1 MDPFTQ
7 RMLERARARKGNM
20 GHSSNEESTRR
31 SPLQETS
38 NLSEQKLKVTA
49 EVEFMLNGP
58 CNVENIK
65 GISVSPTR
73 PHIVSVESKGKENC
87 KTPENEGHAVVA
99 IRDTA
104 KMRLRRL
111 GALYSEE
118 EANISS
124 PIHRTEETFTAEEEE
139 DMKPV
144 KSTTRLNRLAALA
157 NTINEWED
165 DLSHPQLT
173 NSSEKKTERKISGL
187 EKTSHIINSYTDQ
200 KLQIKPLNAI
210 QKNKLVDRKGSDAN
224 IVWDKAILE
233 TLEAQGFERTVSNS
247 RLVYDFS
254 KHSSQDGK
262 STSMKPATK
271 ASAVLSDIKEKQE
284 PSEISP
290 KKSVSVTN
298 AKVTR
303 SPVMGV
309 SQLCNSAKVISP
321 REKPSMFWKQGHSPQ
336 KVEVSKIELKSVSNH
351 AQMSPKKGSVLHKA
365 AVFESGSPEKQ
376 LTKDPIE
383 LSVAERLALF
393 EKNKGQ
399 ALIPKTAFSMA
410 VPTKYLNKTQQ
421 DSITSKKFSPE
432 KSSSAT
438 QWTRLGNFGIVQKP
452 VEQPKLSPIKNDIP
466 QNKVL
471 ASKQLFETGA
481 INGKGSS
488 VPQNVPSERQK
499 ELEML
504 QNRWNRNKQIGSVVL
519 DSRFIPNDAQSN
531 SNLERQH
538 VSVPPT
544 PPPLPQ
550 LSPTKKNSVSE
561 MQQKLPTPS
570 DCINKD
576 DMKKQYPVLA
586 DVRRFK
592 VGDPKPGRLYPCLSD
607 IETCTETESEMPDTD
622 GFESSGSNDSC
633 SNLEDTSF
641 GREILQAAGI
651 NKSPVKEES
660 ESDLS
665 QSETDALKEID
676 DFLDEALGDSSD
688 SEGPT
693 PPKRTRE
700 HSLSPQKLMQTVKSN
715 SPSKH
720 RTPEK
725 DYSPTSTHCQSFRY
739 NRGHFERMDEESCLP
754 DHVVDGDQQ
763 LPLMHTVS
771 FYRRQQNMGV
781 KTTPVRQIIRR
792 PEVRSTV
799 SYNSEE
805 SISFPADD
813 RNTVR
818 SKISTLLDE
827 VTKQQ
832 TVISQASQALN
843 LCCATVEFSGS
854 AEQVEGERLLLLAT
868 HRRQAALHEIQ
879 RLEVEGT
886 LRPGGSTAS
895 VIQPSEQGT
904 LIVTNIVLP
913 VKKEYI
919 HNIGTG
925 NTCHHFMCLLR
936 SQEQVLGTPVLA
948 ASPTALKGTPGLM
961 WKGPLKLNGLY
972 TDFKATLEVYSL
984 ETQKEILPHNV
995 KYHIT
1000 DGSSGKKEGN
1010 KLRLTPKKVKQESRL
1025 IMPTV
1030 QSPAG
1035 PSAVRTSSFQLA
1047 GYVVFSL
1054 KEVHRTQ
1061 FTLNKVGHK
1070 SPLEGNVLVQLSS
1083 ELSLTV
1089 TERGFLTMFEDIS
1102 GFGAWHRRWCLLKG
1116 ATLCYWKYPDDEG
1129 KKEPIGW
1136 IDLKACSTESV
1147 GLVSRDICA
1156 RPNTFLLETT
1166 RPPQPDDV
1174 ESLILVRSKN
1184 RTTIRH
1190 LLSADTKEDRLVW
1203 CSQLN
1208 KTLSMLRAWNSDR
1221 K

>member
-31 SPLQETS
+31 SPLQESS
-38 NLSEQKLKVTA
+38 NVSEQKLKVTA

-173 NSSEKKTERKISGL
+173 NSSEKK
-187 EKTSHIINSYTDQ
+187 
-200 KLQIKPLNAI
+200 
-210 QKNKLVDRKGSDAN
+210 
-224 IVWDKAILE
+224 
-233 TLEAQGFERTVSNS
+233 EAQGFERTVSNS

-432 KSSSAT
+432 NSSCAT

-488 VPQNVPSERQK
+488 VLQNVPSERQK

-519 DSRFIPNDAQSN
+519 DSRFTPNDAQSN

-561 MQQKLPTPS
+561 MQQKLPTAS

-592 VGDPKPGRLYPCLSD
+592 MGDPKPGRLYPCLSD

-700 HSLSPQKLMQTVKSN
+700 LSLSPQKLMQTVKSN

-739 NRGHFERMDEESCLP
+739 NRGHFEQMDEESCLP

-799 SYNSEE
+799 SYDSEE

-1190 LLSADTKEDRLVW
+1190 LLSADTKEDRLLW

>member
-173 NSSEKKTERKISGL
+173 NSSEKK
-187 EKTSHIINSYTDQ
+187 
-200 KLQIKPLNAI
+200 
-210 QKNKLVDRKGSDAN
+210 
-224 IVWDKAILE
+224 
-233 TLEAQGFERTVSNS
+233 
-247 RLVYDFS
+247 
-254 KHSSQDGK
+254 DGK

-895 VIQPSEQGT
+895 VIQTSEQGT
-904 LIVTNIVLP
+904 LIVTNIILP

>member
-20 GHSSNEESTRR
+20 GHSSNEEGTRR

-173 NSSEKKTERKISGL
+173 NSSEKK
-187 EKTSHIINSYTDQ
+187 
-200 KLQIKPLNAI
+200 
-210 QKNKLVDRKGSDAN
+210 
-224 IVWDKAILE
+224 
-233 TLEAQGFERTVSNS
+233 
-247 RLVYDFS
+247 
-254 KHSSQDGK
+254 DGK

-290 KKSVSVTN
+290 KKSVSMTN

-321 REKPSMFWKQGHSPQ
+321 CEKPSMFWKQGHSPQ

-351 AQMSPKKGSVLHKA
+351 PQMSPKKGSVLHKA

-488 VPQNVPSERQK
+488 VLQNVPSERQK

-504 QNRWNRNKQIGSVVL
+504 QNRWNRNKQIGSVVS

-538 VSVPPT
+538 VSVPPI

-550 LSPTKKNSVSE
+550 LSPTKKDSVSE
-561 MQQKLPTPS
+561 MQQKLPTAS

-592 VGDPKPGRLYPCLSD
+592 MGDPKPGRLYPCLSD
-607 IETCTETESEMPDTD
+607 IETCTETESEVPDTD

-739 NRGHFERMDEESCLP
+739 NRGHFEQMDEESCLP

-771 FYRRQQNMGV
+771 FYRRQQNMGM

-799 SYNSEE
+799 SYDSEE

-948 ASPTALKGTPGLM
+948 ASPTVLKGTPGLM

-1000 DGSSGKKEGN
+1000 DVSSGKKEGN

-1166 RPPQPDDV
+1166 RPPKPDDV

>member
-173 NSSEKKTERKISGL
+173 NSSEKK
-187 EKTSHIINSYTDQ
+187 
-200 KLQIKPLNAI
+200 
-210 QKNKLVDRKGSDAN
+210 
-224 IVWDKAILE
+224 
-233 TLEAQGFERTVSNS
+233 
-247 RLVYDFS
+247 
-254 KHSSQDGK
+254 DGK

>member
-173 NSSEKKTERKISGL
+173 NSSEKK
-187 EKTSHIINSYTDQ
+187 
-200 KLQIKPLNAI
+200 
-210 QKNKLVDRKGSDAN
+210 
-224 IVWDKAILE
+224 
-233 TLEAQGFERTVSNS
+233 
-247 RLVYDFS
+247 
-254 KHSSQDGK
+254 DGK

-336 KVEVSKIELKSVSNH
+336 KVEASKIELKSVSNH

-488 VPQNVPSERQK
+488 VLQNVPSERQK

-550 LSPTKKNSVSE
+550 LSPTKKNSVLE

-660 ESDLS
+660 ESDMS

-739 NRGHFERMDEESCLP
+739 NRGHFEQMDEESCLP

-1089 TERGFLTMFEDIS
+1089 TERGFLTMFDDIS

>member
-20 GHSSNEESTRR
+20 GHSSNEEGTRR

-49 EVEFMLNGP
+49 EEFMLNGP

-173 NSSEKKTERKISGL
+173 NSSEKK
-187 EKTSHIINSYTDQ
+187 
-200 KLQIKPLNAI
+200 
-210 QKNKLVDRKGSDAN
+210 
-224 IVWDKAILE
+224 
-233 TLEAQGFERTVSNS
+233 
-247 RLVYDFS
+247 
-254 KHSSQDGK
+254 DGK

-290 KKSVSVTN
+290 KKSVSMTN

-321 REKPSMFWKQGHSPQ
+321 CEKPSMFWKQGHSPQ

-351 AQMSPKKGSVLHKA
+351 PQMSPKKGSVLHKA

-488 VPQNVPSERQK
+488 VLQNVPSERQK

-504 QNRWNRNKQIGSVVL
+504 QNRWNRNKQIGSVVS

-538 VSVPPT
+538 VSVPPI

-550 LSPTKKNSVSE
+550 LSPTKKDSVSE
-561 MQQKLPTPS
+561 MQQKLPTAS

-592 VGDPKPGRLYPCLSD
+592 MGDPKPGRLYPCLSD
-607 IETCTETESEMPDTD
+607 IETCTETESEVPDTD

-739 NRGHFERMDEESCLP
+739 NRGHFEQMDEESCLP

-771 FYRRQQNMGV
+771 FYRRQQNMGM

-799 SYNSEE
+799 SYDSEE

-948 ASPTALKGTPGLM
+948 ASPTVLKGTPGLM

-1000 DGSSGKKEGN
+1000 DVSSGKKEGN

-1166 RPPQPDDV
+1166 RPPKPDDV

>member
-20 GHSSNEESTRR
+20 ALSSKEDTTKR
-31 SPLQETS
+31 SPLQETN

-73 PHIVSVESKGKENC
+73 PHIVSVESKGKENS
-87 KTPENEGHAVVA
+87 KTPEHETPGMVA

-104 KMRLRRL
+104 KRQLRRL

-124 PIHRTEETFTAEEEE
+124 PIHRTEETFTADVQE
-139 DMKPV
+139 DTKPL

-173 NSSEKKTERKISGL
+173 NSSEKK
-187 EKTSHIINSYTDQ
+187 
-200 KLQIKPLNAI
+200 
-210 QKNKLVDRKGSDAN
+210 
-224 IVWDKAILE
+224 
-233 TLEAQGFERTVSNS
+233 
-247 RLVYDFS
+247 
-254 KHSSQDGK
+254 DGK
-262 STSMKPATK
+262 STAMKPATK
-271 ASAVLSDIKEKQE
+271 SSAILSDIKEKQE
-284 PSEISP
+284 PIENTP
-290 KKSVSVTN
+290 KKPVSVTN
-298 AKVTR
+298 MKVTR

-309 SQLCNSAKVISP
+309 SQLCNSAKIVSP
-321 REKPSMFWKQGHSPQ
+321 HEKPPLVWKQGRSPQ
-336 KVEVSKIELKSVSNH
+336 KAELSKIELKNVVNNT
-351 AQMSPKKGSVLHKA
+351 QISPKKGSVLHKA
-365 AVFESGSPEKQ
+365 AAFESGSPEKHP
-376 LTKDPIE
+376 TKDPVE

-399 ALIPKTAFSMA
+399 ALLPKTAFSMA
-410 VPTKYLNKTQQ
+410 VPTKYLNKTPQ
-421 DSITSKKFSPE
+421 DTTTSKKFSPE

-452 VEQPKLSPIKNDIP
+452 VEQPKLSPIKKDIP
-466 QNKVL
+466 LNKVL
-471 ASKQLFETGA
+471 ANKQLFETGA
-481 INGKGSS
+481 VNLSGTS

-504 QNRWNRNKQIGSVVL
+504 QNRWNRNKQIGGGSPKDTQL
-519 DSRFIPNDAQSN
+519 NG
-531 SNLERQH
+531 NLASQN
-538 VSVPPT
+538 VSVPPV
-544 PPPLPQ
+544 PPPLPHS
-550 LSPTKKNSVSE
+550 SPTRENIVSE
-561 MQQKLPTPS
+561 KHQKPPTPS
-570 DCINKD
+570 DCISKD
-576 DMKKQYPVLA
+576 VKKQYPVLA
-586 DVRRFK
+586 DVRKFK
-592 VGDPKPGRLYPCLSD
+592 IGDPKPGRLYPCLSD
-607 IETCTETESEMPDTD
+607 IETCTETESEMPDTE

-665 QSETDALKEID
+665 QSESDALKEID
-676 DFLDEALGDSSD
+676 DFLDEALEDSSD

-700 HSLSPQKLMQTVKSN
+700 HCLSPQRSLQTVKSN
-715 SPSKH
+715 SPSKYK
-720 RTPEK
+720 TPEK
-725 DYSPTSTHCQSFRY
+725 GYSPTSTHSQSFKY
-739 NRGHFERMDEESCLP
+739 NRGNIEQMDEESCLP

-763 LPLMHTVS
+763 MPLMHTVS
-771 FYRRQQNMGV
+771 FYRRQQNMGM

-792 PEVRSTV
+792 PEVRSTI
-799 SYNSEE
+799 SYDSED
-805 SISFPADD
+805 SICFPPDD

-818 SKISTLLDE
+818 NKISTLLDE

-886 LRPGGSTAS
+886 LRPGGSTGTS
-895 VIQPSEQGT
+895 IQPSEQGT
-904 LIVTNIVLP
+904 LIVTNITLP

-948 ASPTALKGTPGLM
+948 ASPTVLKGTPGLM

-1000 DGSSGKKEGN
+1000 DGNSGKKESN

-1061 FTLNKVGHK
+1061 FTLNKVAHK

-1136 IDLKACSTESV
+1136 IDLKACSTENV

-1166 RPPQPDDV
+1166 RAPRPDDV

-1184 RTTIRH
+1184 LTTIRH

-1208 KTLSMLRAWNSDR
+1208 KTLSMLRAWNND
-1221 K
+1221 KK

>member
-173 NSSEKKTERKISGL
+173 NSSEKK
-187 EKTSHIINSYTDQ
+187 
-200 KLQIKPLNAI
+200 
-210 QKNKLVDRKGSDAN
+210 
-224 IVWDKAILE
+224 
-233 TLEAQGFERTVSNS
+233 EAQGFERTVSNS

>member
-31 SPLQETS
+31 SPLQESS
-38 NLSEQKLKVTA
+38 NVSEQKLKVTA

-173 NSSEKKTERKISGL
+173 NSSEKK
-187 EKTSHIINSYTDQ
+187 
-200 KLQIKPLNAI
+200 
-210 QKNKLVDRKGSDAN
+210 
-224 IVWDKAILE
+224 
-233 TLEAQGFERTVSNS
+233 
-247 RLVYDFS
+247 
-254 KHSSQDGK
+254 DGK

-432 KSSSAT
+432 NSSCAT

-488 VPQNVPSERQK
+488 VLQNVPSERQK

-519 DSRFIPNDAQSN
+519 DSRFTPNDAQSN

-561 MQQKLPTPS
+561 MQQKLPTAS

-592 VGDPKPGRLYPCLSD
+592 MGDPKPGRLYPCLSD

-700 HSLSPQKLMQTVKSN
+700 LSLSPQKLMQTVKSN

-739 NRGHFERMDEESCLP
+739 NRGHFEQMDEESCLP

-799 SYNSEE
+799 SYDSEE

-1190 LLSADTKEDRLVW
+1190 LLSADTKEDRLLW